1 MTSDISKLCKDA
13 RGGKAGHGVTATH
26 CKEPRN
32 KEGVCTVSEEM
43 NTVQTL
49 TKMMNMRLRTL
60 VTASPGL
67 AKQSSS
73 LARILRLRLYRDRG
87 MLAEGRP
94 ARRRYILC

>member
-1 MTSDISKLCKDA
+1 
-13 RGGKAGHGVTATH
+13 
-26 CKEPRN
+26 
-32 KEGVCTVSEEM
+32 M

-94 ARRRYILC
+94 TRRRYKYFAYQKY

>member
-1 MTSDISKLCKDA
+1 
-13 RGGKAGHGVTATH
+13 
-26 CKEPRN
+26 
-32 KEGVCTVSEEM
+32 M

-87 MLAEGRP
+87 MLVEGRP
-94 ARRRYILC
+94 ARRR